1 MTARAHEGIAVKT
14 KEAIQEDEES
24 IRKLV
29 RELPDEQRLRFFKQ
43 TEQRLKDPDTYAT
56 LNYLFIAGLHHFYL
70 QKWVRGSINLSI
82 FLLGVMLLFTGL
94 AVLGVI
100 VLIAI
105 TVVELKALFK
115 SQQVIQEYNNK
126 VMKAVYREIT
136 SDQNRSV

>member
-1 MTARAHEGIAVKT
+1 MKT
-14 KEAIQEDEES
+14 KEAIEEDEER
-24 IRKLV
+24 IRRWV

-82 FLLGVMLLFTGL
+82 FLWGVMLLFTGL
-94 AVLGVI
+94 AGLGVI

-105 TVVELKALFK
+105 TLVELKALFK

>member
-1 MTARAHEGIAVKT
+1 MKT

-82 FLLGVMLLFTGL
+82 FLWGVMLLFTGL
-94 AVLGVI
+94 AGLGVI

-105 TVVELKALFK
+105 TLVELKALFK